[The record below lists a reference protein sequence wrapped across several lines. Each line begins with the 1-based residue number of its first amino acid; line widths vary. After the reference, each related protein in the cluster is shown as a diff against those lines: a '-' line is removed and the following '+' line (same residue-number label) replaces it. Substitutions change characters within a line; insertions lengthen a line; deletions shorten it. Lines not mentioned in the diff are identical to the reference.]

1 MVVNSF
7 LVRLLPFAAMVML
20 EILDV
25 GLTTISKAA
34 MSRGMSHFIFV
45 LYSNALATLILFPS
59 SFIFLRNKRPPI
71 TFPLLCKFFIL
82 SLLGVTIM
90 QNCVSTGVDYSS
102 PTLASAMGQL
112 IPPFTFVLAVTFR
125 MEKLDLKSSKS
136 QIKILSTVVSV
147 LGALIIILYKGPP
160 LGPTRAHP
168 VPAPSSMLTAKTS
181 WVIGGLFL
189 VTASLSLSTSTIF
202 QAAILKDYPSEITI
216 VSFYCLFGTIQ
227 CAIVCLFVVRDP
239 NAWKLR
245 PDVELISVIYSAVFG
260 NLVTFVVMAWC
271 IVKKGPVFVATF
283 KPLGIAIAALL
294 GVFFLGDTLHVGSIL
309 GAIVIVAGFY
319 GVIWA
324 QSKEEEKDELPKG
337 YKPQSSSQKTP
348 LLETHSNA

>member
-202 QAAILKDYPSEITI
+202 QA
-216 VSFYCLFGTIQ
+216 
-227 CAIVCLFVVRDP
+227 
-239 NAWKLR
+239 
-245 PDVELISVIYSAVFG
+245 VFG